1 MTLFDDQMDWHIDG
15 VVRYMDGSCETVW
28 VNNQNDEAVFTPST
42 DSQIE
47 RYTKPCADCGEERQC
62 CQCHNTHDY
71 VISFSGLVNGEDF
84 KKVRKK

>member
-15 VVRYMDGSCETVW
+15 VIQYADGSCETVW

-42 DSQIE
+42 DSQVE
-47 RYTKPCADCGEERQC
+47 RYIKPCADCGEEGQC

-71 VISFSGLVNGEDF
+71 VISFIALVNGEDF
-84 KKVRKK
+84 KKVRKS